1 MMSKISIVSL
11 RRNRNKSIETP
22 ALLRAEQRT
31 FAEQENGRHHSQA
44 LEASEKPQNYLSSE
58 GSTAYQ
64 FDVVLSSEHL
74 TKIMQQS
81 LSLEQED
88 LTVDSMPAF
97 QRSEKKPGHPVIFR
111 FTVMPPKLHRT
122 LTTEDVCNIL
132 RVSKR
137 TLYRYVKKNKLNC
150 VRINS
155 QLRFLTEDIH
165 KFLDENKS

>member
-22 ALLRAEQRT
+22 ALLRAKLRT
-31 FAEQENGRHHSQA
+31 FGKQETGHHHSQA
-44 LEASEKPQNYLSSE
+44 LEASETPQNYLSSE
-58 GSTAYQ
+58 SSIAYQ
-64 FDVVLSSEHL
+64 FDVVLSPEHL
-74 TKIMQQS
+74 RKIMQQS
-81 LSLEQED
+81 LSYEQED
-88 LTVDSMPAF
+88 FIVDSTPAF
-97 QRSEKKPGHPVIFR
+97 QRSETKSVQPVIFR
-111 FTVMPPKLHRT
+111 FTVMPPKLHQT

-132 RVSKR
+132 RVSKK